1 MRANAEP
8 KGGETAKPLLLI
20 SRTLAQLQIIP
31 LTRLLRSTINVS
43 SAWNYICIGLQRDTT
58 SEARYVTA
66 AHMISLV
73 NSDFRLSKYTKC
85 SVKMSVNRSM
95 QLHQLHLIIDFSIK
109 LTNVVKNDV
118 SKTYVI
124 TGN

>member
-1 MRANAEP
+1 MRANAEL

-43 SAWNYICIGLQRDTT
+43 SAWNYVCIGLQRGTT

-66 AHMISLV
+66 AHMIPLKSNFKL
-73 NSDFRLSKYTKC
+73 LKYTKC
-85 SVKMSVNRSM
+85 SVKMSVNRSIASVAFNNRFF
-95 QLHQLHLIIDFSIK
+95 H
-109 LTNVVKNDV
+109 
-118 SKTYVI
+118 KTYRI
-124 TGN
+124 DLLIKKCFEKW